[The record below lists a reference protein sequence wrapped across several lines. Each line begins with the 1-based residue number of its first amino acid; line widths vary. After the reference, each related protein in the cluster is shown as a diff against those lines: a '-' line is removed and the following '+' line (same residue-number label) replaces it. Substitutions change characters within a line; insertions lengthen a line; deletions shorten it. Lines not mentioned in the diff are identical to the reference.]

1 MNCSA
6 AIMKYAYIKRSVR
19 QHLYRKPTK
28 SSKKIHK
35 FATIIL
41 GAAAI
46 IFVIISELN
55 EKPSTLVFENTSFA
69 EVVGDQRD
77 DSAIESAEGN
87 PTVAEPITKSVVI
100 EEIKSTFPVESVDTA
115 IAIARAESR
124 LVPEKDSDLDI
135 MQDGRPFSVGVFQ
148 INITWH
154 ELGGHN
160 CPAAFRGKS
169 FKAVVIDEE
178 LYDTCVKLAR
188 DYKVNINKAHD
199 IYKRSGESFGR
210 WTTFITGDYKQFM

>member
-35 FATIIL
+35 IATVSL
-41 GAAAI
+41 GVAAI
-46 IFVIISELN
+46 IFVLIGELN
-55 EKPSTLVFENTSFA
+55 ESKTLVFINPSHA
-69 EVVGDQRD
+69 EIVGDLQNGGANERT
-77 DSAIESAEGN
+77 DSN
-87 PTVAEPITKSVVI
+87 PILVEQVSESVVI
-100 EEIKSTFPVESVDTA
+100 GEIKSTFPAESAATA

-148 INITWH
+148 INLTWH
-154 ELGGHN
+154 ALGGHD

-169 FKAVVIDEE
+169 FKAVVIDED
-178 LYDTCVKLAR
+178 LYNTCVKLAR
-188 DYKVNINKAHD
+188 DYKINVNKAHD
-199 IYKRSGESFGR
+199 IFERSGGFGR
-210 WTTFITGDYKQFM
+210 WTTYITGAYKQFM